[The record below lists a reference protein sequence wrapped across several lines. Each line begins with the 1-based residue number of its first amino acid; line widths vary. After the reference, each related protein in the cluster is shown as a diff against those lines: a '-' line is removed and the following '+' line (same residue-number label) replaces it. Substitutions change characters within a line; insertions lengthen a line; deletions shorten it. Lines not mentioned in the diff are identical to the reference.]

1 MAAEDQPNPMEEF
14 LRQFGITPGPDGTVR
29 HGAADRPAPA
39 GDGSSSAA
47 RWPRPAPVP
56 ATGLNWTFVKDIAR
70 KVTAAAGP
78 DPSPSASDAVA
89 IRDTVGLADLWLDQ
103 HTAFG
108 RISAPAA
115 TWSRAEWVEGT
126 MGTWEQLAGSVSTS
140 LAGAIGGADAPSA
153 GEPPEAAAMMAMME
167 PMMRMAATGMLSAQ
181 VGQGIGQLATDV
193 VSGSDLGF
201 PLTAKPVT
209 ALLPTNIAHFAEG
222 LDTPIAD
229 VRLYLALREA
239 ARQRLFANVAWLG
252 PQMLALIEHY
262 ARHITIDASAFEE
275 AMEAQ
280 MQGGLTPE
288 RMEEFG
294 QQMAGRLFQ
303 PALTSEQVEI
313 LGRLETLVAIVEGW
327 VDDVVAQT
335 TANLL
340 PSADALL
347 ETVRRRRAS
356 AGPSETALKTLL
368 NLELRPRR
376 VRDAANVWAALR
388 SAKGVEERDAVWA
401 HPDLVP
407 TGADL
412 DDPLGFAEHGH
423 VGGSASA
430 GDGRPRRHAGP
441 AHRAGARPRRGR
453 RDGTD
458 RPAVAVGA

>member
-14 LRQFGITPGPDGTVR
+14 LRQFGIQPGPDGTFDLGQLMGPLQQAMQQFSR
-29 HGAADRPAPA
+29 QM
-39 GDGSSSAA
+39 SAA
-47 RWPRPAPVP
+47 GAGSGD
-56 ATGLNWTFVKDIAR
+56 GLNWRFVKDIAR

-103 HTAFG
+103 HTAFD
-108 RISAPAA
+108 RTNAPAA

-126 MGTWEQLAGSVSTS
+126 IATWEQLAGSVSTS
-140 LAGAIGGADAPSA
+140 LAGAVGSLLQRA
-153 GEPPEAAAMMAMME
+153 EPEAAPMMAMME

-313 LGRLETLVAIVEGW
+313 LGRLETLVANVEGW

-335 TANLL
+335 TATLM
-340 PSADALL
+340 PRADALL

-376 VRDAANVWAALR
+376 VRDAANVWAAVR
-388 SAKGVEERDAVWA
+388 SAKGVEGRDAVWA

-423 VGGSASA
+423 VGGSAAPEMDDLDAMLARLIEQERGSD
-430 GDGRPRRHAGP
+430 GDAPRE
-441 AHRAGARPRRGR
+441 
-453 RDGTD
+453 DGE
-458 RPAVAVGA
+458 G

>member
-14 LRQFGITPGPDGTVR
+14 LRQFGITPGPDGTFDINQLMGPLQQAMQQFSR
-29 HGAADRPAPA
+29 QM
-39 GDGSSSAA
+39 SAA
-47 RWPRPAPVP
+47 GSGD
-56 ATGLNWTFVKDIAR
+56 GLNWTFIKDIAR
-70 KVTAAAGP
+70 KATAAAGP
-78 DPSPSASDAVA
+78 DPSPAAAEAVA

-108 RISAPAA
+108 RTSAAAA

-126 MGTWEQLAGSVSTS
+126 IGTWEQLAGSVSES
-140 LAGAIGGADAPSA
+140 LADAVGSLLRRA
-153 GEPPEAAAMMAMME
+153 EPEAAGMVQMME

-193 VSGSDLGF
+193 LSGSDLGF
-201 PLTAKPVT
+201 PLTTRPVV
-209 ALLPTNIAHFAEG
+209 ALLPTNIAQFAEG
-222 LDTPIAD
+222 LDVPLSD

-239 ARQRLFANVAWLG
+239 ARQRLFAHVPWLG

-262 ARHITIDASAFEE
+262 ARGITIDPSAFEE

-303 PALTSEQVEI
+303 PSLSDEQVEI
-313 LGRLETLVAIVEGW
+313 LGRLETLVANVEGW

-335 TANLL
+335 TATLM
-340 PSADALL
+340 PRADALL
-347 ETVRRRRAS
+347 EMVRRRRA
-356 AGPSETALKTLL
+356 AGGASEAALKTLL

-376 VRDAANVWAALR
+376 VRDAANLWAAVR
-388 SAKGVEERDAVWA
+388 TAKGVEERDAVWS

-412 DDPLGFAEHGH
+412 DDPLGFAAHGH
-423 VGGSASA
+423 VAAHAEEELDDLDAQLARLIEQERGGRDDA
-430 GDGRPRRHAGP
+430 PGP
-441 AHRAGARPRRGR
+441 QEG
-453 RDGTD
+453 
-458 RPAVAVGA
+458 